1 MGKDGAQ
8 GLKKIRD
15 AGGWTIVQD
24 EASSLVFGMPR
35 EAISAGAAAVVSP
48 LEKIADEIVQA
59 AFPRE
64 EVKTSWPQ
72 KS

>member
-8 GLKKIRD
+8 GLKKIRN
-15 AGGWTIVQD
+15 AGGRTIVQD

-35 EAISAGAAAVVSP
+35 EAIIAGAAGIVSP

-59 AFPRE
+59 AFLGE
-64 EVKTSWPQ
+64 EGKTPWPQ
-72 KS
+72 K

>member
-1 MGKDGAQ
+1 M
-8 GLKKIRD
+8 IRD
-15 AGGWTIVQD
+15 AGGATIVQD

-35 EAISAGAAAVVSP
+35 EAIVAGAAGVISP

-59 AFPRE
+59 AFPGE
-64 EVKTSWPQ
+64 EGKTTWRQ